1 MLLGVFLIALIFIIL
16 LATLPFLFKLI
27 FKTKNYMGYSI
38 GICSSIFTIVTIFG
52 VFVIGLFFFI
62 AFFNRAS
69 DKAFTIGAIIL
80 IIIFVIL
87 YNIVIFLFIF
97 NYAKGISNPNQPY
110 NCVFMF
116 IAGYLL
122 PLFTLI
128 YLYFILVSLEDKNG
142 EIRNYYL
149 SRLKD
154 VTPLILIL
162 HEVFFLFNMIQL
174 AGIIMLSMLHHRK
187 VNKYI
192 FYILMGCY
200 ITPNLSYLIEFFF
213 GNKYLLIPNVIINIA
228 PLGFGIFFYCKYANH
243 EYPNSEFLDP
253 INY

>member
-16 LATLPFLFKLI
+16 LAALPFIFKLI

-38 GICSSIFTIVTIFG
+38 GLCSSIFTLVTIFG
-52 VFVIGLFFFI
+52 TLVVGYLIFLIFFDRNNGL
-62 AFFNRAS
+62 S
-69 DKAFTIGAIIL
+69 STIGALIFIFIFIIIANIIIIL
-80 IIIFVIL
+80 FVFDYSKKI
-87 YNIVIFLFIF
+87 
-97 NYAKGISNPNQPY
+97 ANPNQPY

-122 PLFTLI
+122 PLFALI

-174 AGIIMLSMLHHRK
+174 AGIIMLSMLYHRK

-192 FYILMGCY
+192 FSILIGCY
-200 ITPNLSYLIEFFF
+200 IIPTLSFLLEFFID
-213 GNKYLLIPNVIINIA
+213 NQYLLIPNVVISIA
-228 PLGFGIFFYCKYANH
+228 PFGFGVFFYCKYANH
-243 EYPNSEFLDP
+243 EYPISEVLEP
-253 INY
+253 INI